1 MKDSFLPIGEVLRPQ
16 GINGLSKIR
25 ADMDA
30 AQQMLTLH
38 AVYRKD
44 GDTYVVVAFEDSAVR
59 EGFVFARL
67 DGAASRD
74 EAEKQRGVK
83 LFMSRNDAPP
93 LEEGRYYISDL
104 IGCKV
109 CNRNSTYLGTIREV
123 LQPGANDVLVIDT
136 DKGEMLLPMLPHVV
150 LEVDIDSGI
159 VTIDE
164 SILDEVAVFGD

>member
-1 MKDSFLPIGEVLRPQ
+1 M
-16 GINGLSKIR
+16 
-25 ADMDA
+25 
-30 AQQMLTLH
+30 
-38 AVYRKD
+38 
-44 GDTYVVVAFEDSAVR
+44 R

-109 CNRNSTYLGTIREV
+109 CNRNSTYLGTNREV
-123 LQPGANDVLVIDT
+123 MQPGANDVLVIDT